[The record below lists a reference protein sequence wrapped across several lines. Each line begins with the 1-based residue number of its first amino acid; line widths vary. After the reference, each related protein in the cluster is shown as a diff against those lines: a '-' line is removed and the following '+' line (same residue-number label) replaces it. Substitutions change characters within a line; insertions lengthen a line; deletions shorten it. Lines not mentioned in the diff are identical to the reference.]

1 MSTVVNLTEVQLNLL
16 VEHKAQFDKLHVA
29 GLVKKNM
36 QKSDQ
41 AGSELAALMLAKTP
55 ASIKAESEALD
66 ARRVAAFK
74 KVTAIYEVRSIV
86 ENPCHCC

>member
-1 MSTVVNLTEVQLNLL
+1 MNTIVNLTETQLGLL
-16 VEHKAQFDKLHVA
+16 TEHKAQFDKLHVA

-41 AGSELAALMLAKTP
+41 AGSELAAIMLAKAP
-55 ASIKAESEALD
+55 ASIKAESETLD

-74 KVTAIYEVRSIV
+74 KATGVYEVRLT
-86 ENPCHCC
+86 